1 MSVMR
6 VSEHDETRPNTFG
19 RVRGCLV
26 VRLARLINRVQKQH
40 TVVARKLNWHV
51 IQSDDA
57 CIAAATFPDGTDLA
71 RASEYILALVIAPSD
86 AGEANAVHR
95 TLALV
100 VVGHVWSPFV
110 VGPNH
115 SDPCPVIF
123 SRKAP
128 SGTGRFGGRRPALC
142 AESEGLSLVESG
154 ATDRVHVEGRTGQ
167 RLTTNRWRPN
177 ASQTT
182 NRHHLTML
190 HSEQGVAL

>member
-1 MSVMR
+1 MR
-6 VSEHDETRPNTFG
+6 ASEHDETRPNTFG

-26 VRLARLINRVQKQH
+26 VRLARLINRVQKQD
-40 TVVARKLNWHV
+40 TVVARQLNGHV

-57 CIAAATFPDGTDLA
+57 CITAASFPDGTDLA
-71 RASEYILALVIAPSD
+71 RASEYILALVIAPCD

-115 SDPCPVIF
+115 SDPCPVKF
-123 SRKAP
+123 SRKAA
-128 SGTGRFGGRRPALC
+128 SGTGRLGGRRPALR
-142 AESEGLSLVESG
+142 AESEGLSLAASG

-167 RLTTNRWRPN
+167 RLTTNWWRPN
-177 ASQTT
+177 SSQTT
-182 NRHHLTML
+182 NRHDLTML
-190 HSEQGVAL
+190 HSNQGGAL